1 MKNINLLSKKIE
13 NILNYDII
21 NSEACKLLNKY
32 MAERHILISI
42 KKTKKKKIKFK
53 KTKKN

>member
-1 MKNINLLSKKIE
+1 MKNINLLNKKIE

-32 MAERHILISI
+32 MAERHIFISI
-42 KKTKKKKIKFK
+42 KKTKKKINKFK

>member
-1 MKNINLLSKKIE
+1 MKNINLLNKKIE

-32 MAERHILISI
+32 IYRNTYE
-42 KKTKKKKIKFK
+42 
-53 KTKKN
+53 